1 MSSLQNNTKKPVQGR
16 VCRLATDKG
25 QALTFQMRNYYSHL
39 VSLYEDDN
47 SYLLQKFLC
56 FRILG
61 PLLLETMAFFQFH
74 KSCTDVTRMRPYWA
88 GNMYMICSQRAHDTY
103 SLCTM
108 FSLSLL
114 ILGIVGGFGYSVS
127 ELHVFHALFPKD
139 VSYIPPIS
147 TAQGIH
153 GTQRLVRRTVHHHGY
168 ILRHT
173 TFPGQFK
180 AVFCA

>member
-1 MSSLQNNTKKPVQGR
+1 
-16 VCRLATDKG
+16 
-25 QALTFQMRNYYSHL
+25 
-39 VSLYEDDN
+39 
-47 SYLLQKFLC
+47 
-56 FRILG
+56 
-61 PLLLETMAFFQFH
+61 
-74 KSCTDVTRMRPYWA
+74 
-88 GNMYMICSQRAHDTY
+88 
-103 SLCTM
+103 M

-127 ELHVFHALFPKD
+127 ELHVFPALFSKD

-153 GTQRLVRRTVHHHGY
+153 GTQLLVRCTVHHHGY

-173 TFPGQFK
+173 TFPGQIK